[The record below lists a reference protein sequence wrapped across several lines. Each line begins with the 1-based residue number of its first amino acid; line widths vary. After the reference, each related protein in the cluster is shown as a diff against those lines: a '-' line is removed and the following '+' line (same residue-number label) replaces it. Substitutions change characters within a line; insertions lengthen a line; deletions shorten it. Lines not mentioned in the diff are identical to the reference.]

1 VAIDSSGNVFIV
13 APDYNIV
20 LRLDAKS
27 GQLTIVA
34 GNGTA
39 GFSGDSGPATNAE
52 LYCPTGVAVDSAG
65 NLYIADYRNNR
76 IRKVS
81 GGVIATVAGNGTW
94 WGSSGDNGPAA
105 SAELD
110 GPIGVAVDSAGN
122 LYIADSGN
130 DRIRKVSGGVIATV
144 AGKGTFGYSGDNG
157 PATSAELYNPCGVA
171 VDSSG
176 NLYIAD
182 YSNNRIRKVS
192 GGVITTVAG
201 NGTAGH
207 SGDNGAP
214 ASAELYHPRG
224 VAVDS
229 AGNLYI
235 ADSDNSRIRRVSSG
249 VITTVAGNGTWGY
262 SGDNGPATTAEL
274 SYPTGVAVD
283 SAGNLYIADLSNN
296 RIRKVSSGAIATIA
310 GNGTGFGGDN
320 GAPTSAQ
327 LDQPGSVAVDS
338 TGNLYIADTDN
349 NRIRK
354 VSGGK
359 IATVAGNGT
368 AGSGGDNGSSTS
380 AELYSPQGVAV
391 DSSGNLYIADSGNNR
406 IRKVSGGK
414 ITTVA
419 GNGTAGSSGDNGSP
433 TSAKLNYPV
442 AVAVDAAGNLYIADT
457 GNNRIRKVP
466 NGGVITTVAGN
477 GTAGSSGD
485 NGSATSAE
493 LDYPVAVAADSAGN
507 LYIADMNNN
516 RIREVSGG
524 VITTVAG
531 NGTEGYS
538 GDNGPAASAELD
550 GPVDVAVDSAGNL
563 YIADSGNSLVRRVSG
578 GVIATIA
585 GGGATLGD
593 NGPAT
598 SAAVFPGAVALGALG
613 NIYVADYS
621 NDRVRVLAP
630 SGPSCTY
637 TVSPL
642 SFPATVPSSANLIA
656 SVQTASGCAWA
667 VQGLPAWIV
676 FSGNA
681 VNSGPGPVTLVTL
694 INIGAARSATVSI
707 AGFSVVVSQAGAP
720 ALTSGTVANGAT
732 YIAGGLVPGSWA
744 QVKGTNLSGVTR
756 IWAASDFTGLGS
768 NLPTNLS
775 GVQVYVNNLPA
786 AVYYISPTQVDFQ
799 VPDGISGTASVQVVN
814 NGVESDSVTA
824 AAVSSSPGIF
834 PVILNGTNYAAC
846 VFWLDG
852 LIAGNPSSGPA
863 FRNAKPG
870 EIVQLYATGLV
881 STPAGVPISPQ
892 TVSGVTVTIGSIK
905 VTADYA
911 GLVAVGEFQI
921 NFTVP
926 TLAAGNYPITIQ
938 VNGVSSPATI
948 NSSPAAQIVLPIQ
961 P

>member
-13 APDYNIV
+13 APNYNIV
-20 LRLDAKS
+20 LRLDATS

-39 GFSGDSGPATNAE
+39 GSSGDNGPATSAE
-52 LYCPTGVAVDSAG
+52 LDSPQGVAVDSSG
-65 NLYIADYRNNR
+65 NLYIADSGNQR

-81 GGVIATVAGNGTW
+81 VGVIATVAGNGAQ
-94 WGSSGDNGPAA
+94 GSSGDNGPAT
-105 SAELD
+105 SAELYYPCGVAVD
-110 GPIGVAVDSAGN
+110 SSGNLYIADTVNNRIRMVSSGAIIKGSNGVITTVAGNGTSGYSGDNGAPTSAKLYAPEGVAVDSAGN

-130 DRIRKVSGGVIATV
+130 NRIRKVSGGLITTV
-144 AGKGTFGYSGDNG
+144 AGNGTQGYSGDNG
-157 PATSAELYNPCGVA
+157 PATSAELNGPQSVA

-176 NLYIAD
+176 N
-182 YSNNRIRKVS
+182 V
-192 GGVITTVAG
+192 
-201 NGTAGH
+201 
-207 SGDNGAP
+207 
-214 ASAELYHPRG
+214 
-224 VAVDS
+224 
-229 AGNLYI
+229 
-235 ADSDNSRIRRVSSG
+235 
-249 VITTVAGNGTWGY
+249 
-262 SGDNGPATTAEL
+262 
-274 SYPTGVAVD
+274 
-283 SAGNLYIADLSNN
+283 YIADLSNN

-327 LDQPGSVAVDS
+327 LDAPLAVAVDPA
-338 TGNLYIADTDN
+338 GDVYIADMSN

-354 VSGGK
+354 VSGG
-359 IATVAGNGT
+359 
-368 AGSGGDNGSSTS
+368 
-380 AELYSPQGVAV
+380 
-391 DSSGNLYIADSGNNR
+391 
-406 IRKVSGGK
+406 
-414 ITTVA
+414 
-419 GNGTAGSSGDNGSP
+419 
-433 TSAKLNYPV
+433 
-442 AVAVDAAGNLYIADT
+442 
-457 GNNRIRKVP
+457 
-466 NGGVITTVAGN
+466 VITTVAGTGAQGYN
-477 GTAGSSGD
+477 GD
-485 NGSATSAE
+485 NGPATNAQ
-493 LDYPVAVAADSAGN
+493 LHFPQGVAVDSAGN
-507 LYIADMNNN
+507 LYIADSSNH
-516 RIREVSGG
+516 RIRMVSGG

-531 NGTEGYS
+531 NGNQGYS
-538 GDNGPAASAELD
+538 GDNGPAATAELNNPS
-550 GPVDVAVDSAGNL
+550 GVAVDSAGNL

-578 GVIATIA
+578 GVITTIA
-585 GGGATLGD
+585 GGGTTLGD

-598 SAAVFPGAVALGALG
+598 SAAVGPVGLALDTLG
-613 NIYVADYS
+613 NIYVADS
-621 NDRVRVLAP
+621 ENNRVRVLAP
-630 SGPSCTY
+630 SGAPCTY

-642 SFPATVPSSANLIA
+642 SYSAAASAANLTV

-667 VQGLPAWIV
+667 VQSLPAWITL
-676 FSGNA
+676 SGNP
-681 VNSGPGPVTLVTL
+681 VSSGPGSVTLVTAA
-694 INIGAARSATVSI
+694 NTATAARSATVTI
-707 AGFSVVVSQAGAP
+707 AGLSVVVSQPGAP

-744 QVKGTNLSGVTR
+744 QVKGANLSNVTR

-775 GVQVYVNNLPA
+775 GVQVNVNNLPA

-799 VPDGISGTASVQVVN
+799 VPTGISGTASVQVVN
-814 NGVESDSVTA
+814 NGAASNSVTA

-834 PVILNGTNYAAC
+834 PVILSGTNYAAC
-846 VFWLDG
+846 VFWSDG